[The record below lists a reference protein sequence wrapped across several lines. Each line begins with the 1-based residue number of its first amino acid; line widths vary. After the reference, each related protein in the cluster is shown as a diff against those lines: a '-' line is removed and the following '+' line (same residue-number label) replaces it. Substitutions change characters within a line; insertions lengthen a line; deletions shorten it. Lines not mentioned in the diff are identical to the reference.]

1 MDSIIYAYYIE
12 GKHLE
17 MHCLRPCI
25 CIALIRI
32 IYGGYIPKIDFFC
45 EKGNLNI
52 FCMTQ
57 QRNVCIKPKFWMRDT
72 FNPLL

>member
-32 IYGGYIPKIDFFC
+32 IYGGYVTAKNADAFMAYPNIDGLF
-45 EKGNLNI
+45 
-52 FCMTQ
+52 MTESA
-57 QRNVCIKPKFWMRDT
+57 
-72 FNPLL
+72 